1 MRFTTSLVD
10 KFASRMVEIPDQR
23 CCFCLPWWHTQTFPA
38 TENNQVFKQFVSSS
52 SALSNSTFSENGR
65 LLTKL
70 LLHTMAIRQ
79 LKLRLKMEKNV
90 SPRWRFW
97 LDPFVSKQ
105 SIKYRH
111 LAMKIENELRPS
123 SHFDTLWSIVV
134 EMYLLNAKK
143 DAVLE
148 NFLKMM
154 L

>member
-79 LKLRLKMEKNV
+79 LKLCLKMEKNV
-90 SPRWRFW
+90 
-97 LDPFVSKQ
+97 L
-105 SIKYRH
+105 
-111 LAMKIENELRPS
+111 
-123 SHFDTLWSIVV
+123 T
-134 EMYLLNAKK
+134 
-143 DAVLE
+143 
-148 NFLKMM
+148 
-154 L
+154 